1 MKGKNAVLIWGNQ
14 LSIQYNSALEADKAA
29 PVILIEAKSACSK
42 YKYHKQKITFVL
54 TAMREFA
61 DALKKQGR
69 TIIYR
74 KLDESSENWY
84 QELLTVCKQHQISE
98 LLVMRQSDKNPQNR
112 LEKWAKQNKISLQ
125 TTENTLFL
133 TRSVDF
139 EDWAKQQKQLK
150 METFYRWQRQ
160 RLDILMHNGKP
171 LGGQWNYDT
180 ENRKPLPKSM
190 AIPSIAMPK
199 PSKHRPEVLK
209 LIDTYFKDNPGNN
222 DINWLP
228 VNHEQATQWLE
239 DFIKNRFANFGN
251 YEDAMHQDVRCGS

>member
-1 MKGKNAVLIWGNQ
+1 MLGASQTMKDKNAVLIWGNQ
-14 LSIQYNSALEADKAA
+14 LSIKYNSALEADKAA
-29 PVILIEAKSACSK
+29 PVILIEAKSACNK

-61 DALKKQGR
+61 DALEKQGR
-69 TIIYR
+69 TVIYR

-160 RLDILMHNGKP
+160 QIGRAH
-171 LGGQWNYDT
+171 
-180 ENRKPLPKSM
+180 
-190 AIPSIAMPK
+190 
-199 PSKHRPEVLK
+199 V
-209 LIDTYFKDNPGNN
+209 
-222 DINWLP
+222 
-228 VNHEQATQWLE
+228 
-239 DFIKNRFANFGN
+239 
-251 YEDAMHQDVRCGS
+251 